1 MTSILDD
8 FFDKGKNR
16 KSNGQVS
23 YLNDRPSGDG
33 QVKITAQITGQVQGV
48 GFRFS
53 TQQAAQKLGVG
64 GLVRNESDGN
74 VYVEANADPETMDEF
89 IERLRLGPSPAA
101 QVDRVEVTYDPD
113 LKERDKFTQANWKN
127 PSNQLW

>member
-1 MTSILDD
+1 MSSILDN

-53 TQQAAQKLGVG
+53 TQQAAQELGVG

-101 QVDRVEVTYDPD
+101 QVDRVEVTYAPD

>member
-1 MTSILDD
+1 MSSILDN

-16 KSNGQVS
+16 KSNGQVG

-101 QVDRVEVTYDPD
+101 QVDRVEVTYAPD
-113 LKERDKFTQANWKN
+113 LKERDKFTQAN
-127 PSNQLW
+127 